1 MRSYSRGSKSKDR
14 VEPRRGTE
22 SEDAEARLAP
32 GPRDFARRIAKV
44 AFKVLRR
51 IAKVAFKIVRRV
63 AKVAFRIVRR
73 VAKVV
78 CKKIAALSHRTYRV
92 ARVQW
97 YRRGRKHLP
106 VLVVLLA
113 GSAISMGGYMASRH
127 FVERAAR
134 HDFDREAS
142 HHVKVVQN
150 AVDQHLEA
158 IRTTAEFF
166 STGEIEVD
174 RWSFYEFT
182 IAQLPDIPEIKP
194 FPGIKAFPGIESLQW
209 IPYVPHDKRTA
220 YEEKARLDGWFKFS
234 ISERGA
240 GTGLVRAA
248 DRPAYLPV
256 YYVQPTDGNDELLG
270 FDMATIPAVLEA
282 LERARDAASLTVT
295 REIPI
300 AVGNEV
306 RRTVMAIKPVYR
318 GRSVPA
324 TDDGRRAALK
334 GFVVGMINPASIVDT
349 TVGLY
354 TTPAWLDMYLYDDS
368 ARTDGGLLHYRP
380 SQMRLSQSWPVTLGE
395 VRRGRYKSEDH
406 KIGDHSWSIVVAP
419 VPGRFNFV
427 TSGTPYGVA
436 AFGVVLTLIL
446 ANYFVTQRNR
456 RRLIEEKVSERTS
469 ELSAANR
476 SLAKEV
482 QERKRVA
489 RALRSAKEEAEVANH
504 AKSGFLAMISHEL
517 RTPLNAII
525 GFSEI
530 LNEQMFGP
538 LGHKKYSGYVK
549 DIRNSGQHLLGLI
562 NNILDLTKVEAN
574 EFNLRRQ
581 TMNLAEAIDDVM
593 RLFEGQA
600 RAAAQLIE
608 LDLEKPLPAL
618 HADPSAIR
626 QILINLVSNALK
638 FTPDG
643 GLIVVSAKLDNNGR
657 LTISVSDNG
666 IGIPKEHIDGV
677 FQPFSQVDSSLA
689 RKYEGTGLG
698 LPLTKSL
705 VQLHGGTIS
714 IESVPRHGTTVHVT
728 FEKAMVVRLG
738 DDEKRRVGASLDSRM
753 DLH

>member
-1 MRSYSRGSKSKDR
+1 
-14 VEPRRGTE
+14 VETRKGRE
-22 SEDAEARLAP
+22 SENAEARAIP
-32 GPRDFARRIAKV
+32 DAMDSARRFAKV
-44 AFKVLRR
+44 V
-51 IAKVAFKIVRRV
+51 
-63 AKVAFRIVRR
+63 FRIVRR

-78 CKKIAALSHRTYRV
+78 FRKVAAVSHRTYRV

-97 YRRGRKHLP
+97 RRRWREHLP
-106 VLVVLLA
+106 VLVVLVA
-113 GSAISMGGYMASRH
+113 GSAISMGGYMASRYYL
-127 FVERAAR
+127 ERDDLAK
-134 HDFDREAS
+134 FEREAS
-142 HHVKVVQN
+142 HHEKVVQN
-150 AVDQHLEA
+150 AVDEHLEA
-158 IRTTAEFF
+158 VRMTAQFL
-166 STGEIEVD
+166 SAAEIEVD
-174 RWSFYEFT
+174 RWSFWDFT
-182 IAQLPDIPEIKP
+182 LGRPPDFPGVQP
-194 FPGIKAFPGIESLQW
+194 FPGVRSFPGIESLQW
-209 IPYVPHDKRTA
+209 IPNVPHENRAA
-220 YEEKARLDGWFKFS
+220 YEEKARSDGL
-234 ISERGA
+234 ISERDA
-240 GTGLVRAA
+240 GTGVVSAA
-248 DRPAYLPV
+248 ERPAYLPV
-256 YYVQPTDGNDELLG
+256 YYVEPTEGNEGLLG

-295 REIPI
+295 QEMPI
-300 AVGNEV
+300 TVGDEV
-306 RRTVMAIKPVYR
+306 RRTVMAIEPVYR

-324 TDDGRRAALK
+324 SVDGRRTTLK
-334 GFVVGMINPASIVDT
+334 GFVVAMIDPASIVDR

-380 SQMRLSQSWPVTLGE
+380 SQLRRLQSWPVTLGE
-395 VRRGRYKSEDH
+395 VKRGRHTDVDH
-406 KIGDHSWSIVVAP
+406 KVGDRSWSIVVAP
-419 VPGRFNFV
+419 VPGRFNFA
-427 TSGTPYGVA
+427 TSGTPYVVA
-436 AFGVVLTLIL
+436 VFGAVLTLLL
-446 ANYFVTQRNR
+446 ANYFVAQRNR

-476 SLAKEV
+476 SLANEV

-530 LNEQMFGP
+530 LSEQMFGP
-538 LGHKKYSGYVK
+538 LGNKKYSDYVK
-549 DIRNSGQHLLGLI
+549 DIGNSGQHLLGLI

-581 TMNLAEAIDDVM
+581 TMNLAEAIEEVL
-593 RLFEGQA
+593 RLFDGQA

-608 LDLEKPLPAL
+608 LDLDKPLPAL

-626 QILINLVSNALK
+626 QIFINLVSNALK

-643 GLIVVSAKLDNNGR
+643 GLIVVSAKLDGNGR

-705 VQLHGGTIS
+705 VQLHGGTIR
-714 IESVPRHGTTVHVT
+714 IESVPRHGTTVYVT
-728 FEKAMVVRLG
+728 FEKDMVVPQGDDDKRRLG
-738 DDEKRRVGASLDSRM
+738 ADLDHRM